1 MHADRV
7 LGVSSRSS
15 SCSGGS
21 PRQQNS
27 PQVPPR
33 FTTRP
38 PHLFWAGPKKGPQE
52 NRSARK
58 VTGGGLVSPTRQFL
72 EACRHKS
79 TRSADMEKISAF
91 WGFIC
96 SKNTGFLQE
105 NILVIFSLLICVFAS
120 VAPHVCLPCLPV
132 CKESC
137 TLLLPSPSIFNF
149 FFFCR
154 ALQL

>member
-38 PHLFWAGPKKGPQE
+38 PHLFWAGPKKRPQE

-58 VTGGGLVSPTRQFL
+58 VTGGGGLVSPTRQFL
-72 EACRHKS
+72 EVRRHKS

-105 NILVIFSLLICVFAS
+105 NILVFFLAPYLRICIRRAT
-120 VAPHVCLPCLPV
+120 CLPPLSARLQRELHPP
-132 CKESC
+132 
-137 TLLLPSPSIFNF
+137 PSLSLHF
-149 FFFCR
+149 
-154 ALQL
+154 